1 MIFKITL
8 ILMFWSRSIIADDW
22 DSDIVSTDLETY
34 NVNLFSNG
42 YKIPWGMA
50 FLPNGDLIVNDIS
63 GKMFRVTNNG
73 AEKFEINVR
82 NSDKEK
88 TMSIAVG
95 STVLEL
101 KSRQIA
107 TLDALNTLLRR
118 AEQANSTNAINVKFP
133 SKTGS
138 NK

>member
-1 MIFKITL
+1 MILKIIF
-8 ILMFWSRSIIADDW
+8 ILMFCARSIIADDW

-73 AEKFEINVR
+73 AEKFGIRGV
-82 NSDKEK
+82 
-88 TMSIAVG
+88 
-95 STVLEL
+95 
-101 KSRQIA
+101 
-107 TLDALNTLLRR
+107 
-118 AEQANSTNAINVKFP
+118 P
-133 SKTGS
+133 SVY
-138 NK
+138 